1 MLFLLRIK
9 FCIAADKLFLN
20 VAKLL
25 FCSNKKRTI
34 DFKSYSGSD
43 LLKSFQIEELYEE
56 NIARQLHVL
65 MSLVHSNCSQ

>member
-25 FCSNKKRTI
+25 FCSNKKRTKV
-34 DFKSYSGSD
+34 FKSYSESD
-43 LLKSFQIEELYEE
+43 L
-56 NIARQLHVL
+56 
-65 MSLVHSNCSQ
+65 